1 MAYDSG
7 DWLVSVTGGVDFR
20 TVEETLYNEDGSVK
34 TESVLIDPDGA
45 DTEANRAMVPKTRLR
60 GQYQIRTGIQLM
72 RVTIGSNSG
81 VLSTDVTEMRSGF
94 SIRVG
99 PQAVQTYV
107 GQKKFM
113 LVAERKVAEDHRLG
127 ILVTQQEWVYYD
139 RWRDC
144 PASWKMIGPVQ
155 EALEQD
161 A

>member
-20 TVEETLYNEDGSVK
+20 TVEETLYNADGTVQ
-34 TESVLIDPDGA
+34 TVSVLIDPDKE
-45 DTEANRAMVPKTRLR
+45 DTEENRAMVPKTRIR
-60 GQYQIRTGIQLM
+60 GQYQVRIGIQLM
-72 RVTIGSNSG
+72 RVTIGGSG
-81 VLSTDVTEMRSGF
+81 VLSTDVTEMRSTF

-107 GQKKFM
+107 GKKKFM
-113 LVAERKVAEDHRLG
+113 LVAERKVAEDHKLG
-127 ILVTQQEWVYYD
+127 ILVTQQEWMYYD

-155 EALEQD
+155 EALAD

>member
-45 DTEANRAMVPKTRLR
+45 DTEANRAMVEKKRLR
-60 GQYQIRTGIQLM
+60 GQYQVRIGIQLM
-72 RVTIGSNSG
+72 RVKIGGSG
-81 VLSTDVTEMRSGF
+81 VLSTDVPTMRSTF

-107 GQKKFM
+107 GKKKFM
-113 LVAERKVAEDHRLG
+113 LVSERKIAEDHKLG
-127 ILVTQQEWVYYD
+127 ILVTQQEWLYFD

-155 EALEQD
+155 EALED

>member
-1 MAYDSG
+1 MYDSG

-20 TVEETLYNEDGSVK
+20 TVEETLYNDDGTVK
-34 TESVLIDPDGA
+34 TESVLIDPDKE
-45 DTEANRAMVPKTRLR
+45 DTEENRAMVPKMRLR
-60 GQYQIRTGIQLM
+60 GQYQVRIGIQLM
-72 RVTIGSNSG
+72 RVTIGGSG
-81 VLSTDVTEMRSGF
+81 VLSTDVPTMRSTF

-107 GQKKFM
+107 GKKKFM
-113 LVAERKVAEDHRLG
+113 LVSERKIAEDHKLG
-127 ILVTQQEWVYYD
+127 ILVTQQEWMYYD

-155 EALEQD
+155 KAPEED

>member
-107 GQKKFM
+107 GKKKFM
-113 LVAERKVAEDHRLG
+113 LVAERKIAEDHRLG

-155 EALEQD
+155 EALE
-161 A
+161 

>member
-20 TVEETLYNEDGSVK
+20 TVEETLYNADGTVQ
-34 TESVLIDPDGA
+34 TVSVLIDPDKEDTA
-45 DTEANRAMVPKTRLR
+45 DNRATVEKTRLR
-60 GQYQIRTGIQLM
+60 GQYQVRIGIQLM
-72 RVTIGSNSG
+72 RVKIGGDSG
-81 VLSTDVTEMRSGF
+81 VLSTDVTEMRSTF

-107 GQKKFM
+107 GKKKFM
-113 LVAERKVAEDHRLG
+113 LVSERKVAEDHRLG
-127 ILVTQQEWVYYD
+127 ILVTQQEWLYYD

-155 EALEQD
+155 VAEYE
-161 A
+161 

>member
-20 TVEETLYNEDGSVK
+20 TVEETLYNADGTVQ
-34 TESVLIDPDGA
+34 TESVLIDPDKA
-45 DTEANRAMVPKTRLR
+45 DTEENRAMVPKTRLR
-60 GQYQIRTGIQLM
+60 GQYQVRTGIQLM
-72 RVTIGSNSG
+72 RVTIGSSG
-81 VLSTDVTEMRSGF
+81 VLRTDVTETRSTF

-107 GQKKFM
+107 GKKKFM
-113 LVAERKVAEDHRLG
+113 LVAERKIAEDHRLG

-155 EALEQD
+155 EALKD

>member
-1 MAYDSG
+1 MYDSG

-34 TESVLIDPDGA
+34 TESVLIDPDGE
-45 DTEANRAMVPKTRLR
+45 DTEENRAMVPKTRLR
-60 GQYQIRTGIQLM
+60 GQYQVRIGIQLM
-72 RVTIGSNSG
+72 RVTIGGSG
-81 VLSTDVTEMRSGF
+81 VLSTDVPTMRSTF

-107 GQKKFM
+107 GKKKFM
-113 LVAERKVAEDHRLG
+113 LVSERKVAEDHTLG
-127 ILVTQQEWVYYD
+127 ILVTQQEWLYYD

-155 EALEQD
+155 KAPEED